1 MKNPFYTAM
10 WRLGRPILLLLHP
23 IEVCGKENLPEE
35 PVLLCANHSSAWD
48 PILLILAL
56 KDEYPL
62 RIMAK
67 KQLFQIPVVGGFLKM
82 MGVFPVDRGNSDISA
97 IRTSIQSLRDGYSLL
112 VFPEGTRVKEPG
124 DVRPKGGVVMIGIRS
139 GVKLLPVYIGTEK
152 KLFHKVPIIIGET
165 YAPAFT
171 GRHGTAEEYQDG
183 ADEIMRRVY
192 VLGNKE

>member
-23 IEVCGKENLPEE
+23 IDVKGKENLPEE

-112 VFPEGTRVKEPG
+112 VFPEGTRVEQPG
-124 DVRPKGGVVMIGIRS
+124 QVRPKGGVVMIGIRS

-183 ADEIMRRVY
+183 ADEIMRRAY
-192 VLGNKE
+192 ELGNKS